1 MTGDNEDFTIEL
13 GKFARQH
20 GLIFHYSHVDVAV
33 RTGWIYE
40 FFNPCTR
47 LSWSYC
53 MSDDKLEY
61 MRAPA
66 NGLAQYIISK
76 IPKELYLKGE

>member
-1 MTGDNEDFTIEL
+1 MNGDNEDFTIEL
-13 GKFARQH
+13 GRFARRY
-20 GLIFHYSHVDVAV
+20 GLIFHYRRTDVA
-33 RTGWIYE
+33 TCHGWIYE

-47 LSWSYC
+47 LSWSYY
-53 MSDDKLEY
+53 MNDDKLEY

-76 IPKELYLKGE
+76 IPKELYQGG